1 MWLPHTPQSLSWIQT
16 EMPWEI
22 NRQQMDCTVERC
34 LCFATNTPACKPAD
48 STTKQN
54 IRDFYGVI
62 FSVLI
67 QERVM
72 PVWELDLLI
81 SCSDFM
87 ILSLKTLRLHS
98 DTLYLH
104 LDLLCFCL
112 NCMPALRY
120 SAVRNRFPV
129 FEIKLWPLSC
139 SCSLTKLLLSGFLSS
154 NFTVRTWL
162 RYKHEM
168 HLTHIFFYTETKNFL

>member
-22 NRQQMDCTVERC
+22 NCQQMHCTVERC
-34 LCFATNTPACKPAD
+34 LCFATDTPACKPAD

-54 IRDFYGVI
+54 ICDFYGII

-72 PVWELDLLI
+72 PVWEHNLLI

-87 ILSLKTLRLHS
+87 ILSLVP
-98 DTLYLH
+98 LH

-112 NCMPALRY
+112 NCMPVLRY
-120 SAVRNRFPV
+120 SAVRTDFLCLRLNSSPCLAPV
-129 FEIKLWPLSC
+129 HSQNFC
-139 SCSLTKLLLSGFLSS
+139 SQVFWVVILQYEHDWNTNMNC
-154 NFTVRTWL
+154 
-162 RYKHEM
+162 
-168 HLTHIFFYTETKNFL
+168 I